1 VAHNSSYGR
10 DAKGRKSQPKV
21 LRAKLDD
28 GNTIMG
34 MELHPEDAKQFV
46 DEMKNGE
53 SEMEVEMGYE
63 SAHGEYHPEEEM
75 EGAPM
80 ES

>member
-1 VAHNSSYGR
+1 
-10 DAKGRKSQPKV
+10 
-21 LRAKLDD
+21 
-28 GNTIMG
+28 